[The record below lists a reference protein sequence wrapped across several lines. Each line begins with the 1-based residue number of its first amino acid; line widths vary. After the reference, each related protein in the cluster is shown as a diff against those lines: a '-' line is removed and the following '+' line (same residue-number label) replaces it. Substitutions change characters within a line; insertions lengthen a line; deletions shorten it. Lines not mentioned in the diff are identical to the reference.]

1 VQQDPPGAQPP
12 KPPKPPTPTHPP
24 AHNGEAIAFQV
35 GVADTTQRE
44 AVTALRRAAYRGATQ
59 FDWNDESTLD
69 WSTADDT
76 GTVLA
81 VWDTA
86 GSLLSTIRA
95 SVFAD
100 ASAAEAFLEYSLAGI
115 NVPGPALV
123 LSRAATAPAAAH
135 HGLFALLRYA
145 YLSALP
151 ATPVSSVI
159 AIVYEGAPHSGFM
172 RECGYSFF
180 EPQAAWDSEAVA
192 RARPLLA
199 VLPRMQFAHSLSMRR
214 AALLGHLD
222 SVQFDVAAIAQS
234 LRLGCAALEPSAPAH
249 R

>member
-1 VQQDPPGAQPP
+1 MQQDPLGTQPP
-12 KPPKPPTPTHPP
+12 KPTQPPV
-24 AHNGEAIAFQV
+24 HNGAAIAFQV

-86 GSLLSTIRA
+86 GNLLSTIRA

-100 ASAAEAFLEYSLAGI
+100 ATAVEAFLEYSLAGI
-115 NVPGPALV
+115 NVPGPTLV

-151 ATPVSSVI
+151 ATPISSVI

-180 EPQAAWDSEAVA
+180 EPQTAWDTEAVA
-192 RARPLLA
+192 RTRPLLA
-199 VLPRMQFAHSLSMRR
+199 VLPSAQFAHSLNMRR
-214 AALLGHLD
+214 AALAGRLEGVCL
-222 SVQFDVAAIAQS
+222 DVAGIAES
-234 LRLGCAALEPSAPAH
+234 LRAGCAALATSTHAS